1 MKHVALVEPNLCGH
15 HAMYLK
21 CFTKVLLA
29 FNCKLTIVSRDVQE
43 AKSIISD
50 EREDITYKT
59 ISYKY
64 AVNKNYKGLRKKFF
78 VCVNLLRTIYNLFV
92 LKRQVH
98 GVELVFFC
106 TVDDFLNDLMPPGL
120 FDYLLPYKWAGLYL
134 QANQSGGIRL
144 IDKRN
149 LFRNKNC
156 EAVAVLGK
164 ASDQLLNCV
173 KNKIIYFPDFTETS
187 LPDYEYKLVV
197 EIRERAKGRKIIS
210 LIGAMAS
217 RKGIKT
223 FVNVASMVD
232 EDQYFFVLAGEGAET
247 SITKEEEEL
256 INLHFKDK
264 SNCFYYPKKIISD
277 KDFNALINNTD
288 ILYAAYIDFEYSSN
302 MFAKASFFRKP
313 LIVSKGYYMEE
324 VINKFRIGL
333 AIEQN
338 NTVQCRDAILYL
350 SSDDF
355 SREMRPDF
363 DLCFQENSSE
373 KLYAAFSCLIN
384 KC

>member
-1 MKHVALVEPNLCGH
+1 MKHIALVEPNLCGH

-21 CFTKVLLA
+21 YFTEVLLA
-29 FNCKLTIVSRDVQE
+29 LDCKLTIVSRNVDE
-43 AKSIISD
+43 AKSIIAD
-50 EREDITYKT
+50 ETKDITYKK

-64 AVNKNYKGLRKKFF
+64 AANKNYKGLRKKIF
-78 VCVNLLRTIYNLFV
+78 VCIGFLRSIYNLFI
-92 LKRQVH
+92 LKKQVR

-106 TVDDFLNDLMPPGL
+106 TVDDFLNDLMIRGL
-120 FDYLLPYKWAGLYL
+120 FDFLLPYKWAGLYL
-134 QANQSGGIRL
+134 QANQSGEIRL
-144 IDKRN
+144 FDKRN
-149 LFRNKNC
+149 LFKSKNC

-164 ASDQLLNCV
+164 ASDQLLHCI
-173 KNKIIYFPDFTETS
+173 KSRIIYFPDFTETS
-187 LPDYEYKLVV
+187 LPNYDYDLVV
-197 EIRERAKGRKIIS
+197 EIRKRAKGRKIIS
-210 LIGAMAS
+210 LIGAIAS
-217 RKGIKT
+217 RKGINT

-247 SITKEEEEL
+247 SITKEEKEL

-264 SNCFYYPKKIISD
+264 PNCFYYPKKIVSD
-277 KDFNALINNTD
+277 KDFNVLINNMD
-288 ILYAAYIDFEYSSN
+288 IIYAAYINFEYSSN

-313 LIVSKGYYMEE
+313 LIVSKGSYMGE

-355 SREMRPDF
+355 GKEMRPDF